1 MIPGAELCEELAW
14 DSAFFGVSIARART
28 SCLDESICSALLE
41 WCGSRGIDCLYFLC
55 PIGDAPTQRLL
66 TDHAFQSVGVRVTLS
81 RSSAESDGGRVSGQF
96 RPATVDDIPRLRAIA
111 LASHRDTRFHA
122 DGHFDP
128 ARCDE
133 LYATWIER
141 SVQGYATQVVVA
153 DRDGAAVGYITL
165 HLDAH
170 DPPALTLREPQGH
183 PKPSRGVSERLR
195 VEGPAAGTARI
206 GLFAVDERWRGQGI
220 GRDLLRHAAQ
230 VLLEQGVVD
239 TSVVTPGSNTGALKL
254 YKSAGFRTT
263 DVSLWYH
270 RWFSHER
277 R

>member
-1 MIPGAELCEELAW
+1 MADGADLCEELPW

-28 SCLDESICSALLE
+28 SSLDQSSCHALLE
-41 WCGSRGIDCLYFLC
+41 CCRSKRIDCLYFLC
-55 PIGDAPTQRLL
+55 PIDDAATQRLL
-66 TDHAFQSVGVRVTLS
+66 AEHAFQSIGVKVTLARPAGS
-81 RSSAESDGGRVSGQF
+81 GSGEVSDHV

-133 LYATWIER
+133 LYATWIEK
-141 SVQGYATQVVVA
+141 SVHGYATHVLVA
-153 DRDGAAVGYITL
+153 DRGGMAVGYITL
-165 HLDAH
+165 HIDGPEAAH
-170 DPPALTLREPQGH
+170 
-183 PKPSRGVSERLR
+183 
-195 VEGPAAGTARI
+195 GPTARI

-230 VLLEQGVVD
+230 ILLEQGVGD
-239 TSVVTPGSNTGALKL
+239 TSVVAAGSNAASLRL

-270 RWFSHER
+270 RWFRDGSR
-277 R
+277 

>member
-1 MIPGAELCEELAW
+1 MSDGAELCEELPW

-28 SCLDESICSALLE
+28 SHLDESSCSVMLE
-41 WCGSRGIDCLYFLC
+41 WCERRRIDCLYFLC
-55 PIGDAPTQRLL
+55 PLDDAATQRLL

-81 RSSAESDGGRVSGQF
+81 RSAGSDSRHMSGQL

-111 LASHRDTRFHA
+111 LAAHRDTRFHA

-133 LYATWIER
+133 LYATWIEK
-141 SVQGYATQVVVA
+141 SVHGYATHVIVA
-153 DRDGAAVGYITL
+153 DRDGGAVGYVTL

-170 DPPALTLREPQGH
+170 AA
-183 PKPSRGVSERLR
+183 
-195 VEGPAAGTARI
+195 PAAGTARI

-230 VLLEQGVVD
+230 LLLEEGVGD

-254 YKSAGFRTT
+254 YTSAGFRTT

-270 RWFSHER
+270 RWFRDGR

>member
-1 MIPGAELCEELAW
+1 MPDGELCQELPW

-28 SCLDESICSALLE
+28 SHLDESSCRVMLE
-41 WCGSRGIDCLYFLC
+41 WCERRRIDCLYFLC
-55 PIGDAPTQRLL
+55 PLDDAATQRLL
-66 TDHAFQSVGVRVTLS
+66 TDRAFHSVGVRVTLS
-81 RSSAESDGGRVSGQF
+81 RSAGSDSGQTSGQL

-111 LASHRDTRFHA
+111 LAAHRDTRFHA

-133 LYATWIER
+133 LYATWIEK
-141 SVQGYATQVVVA
+141 SVHGYATHVIVA
-153 DRDGAAVGYITL
+153 DREGGAVGYVTL

-170 DPPALTLREPQGH
+170 QAPAL
-183 PKPSRGVSERLR
+183 SERLR
-195 VEGPAAGTARI
+195 VEGAAAGTARI

-220 GRDLLRHAAQ
+220 GRDLLRHAAHL
-230 VLLEQGVVD
+230 LLEEGVGD

-254 YKSAGFRTT
+254 YTSAGFRTT

-270 RWFSHER
+270 RWFRDGR